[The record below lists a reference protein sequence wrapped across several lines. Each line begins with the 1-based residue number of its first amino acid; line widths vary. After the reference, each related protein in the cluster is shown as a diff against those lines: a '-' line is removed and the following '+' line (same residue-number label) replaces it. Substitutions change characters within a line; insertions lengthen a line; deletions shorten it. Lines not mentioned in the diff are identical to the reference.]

1 MALGKSLGSGMPIG
15 TALMSEAVAETIS
28 FGDHGSTYGG
38 NLLACRAALVFLE
51 ALENGLQE
59 RIKTAGHRLHSGLE
73 KFVKESSAISEV
85 RGAGLMCGI
94 EVEPSVADSIVATAL
109 NQKLLVNRTAETVV
123 RLLPPLNISDRNIDE
138 ALIRLRT
145 AFKEAGANVSPH

>member
-1 MALGKSLGSGMPIG
+1 
-15 TALMSEAVAETIS
+15 
-28 FGDHGSTYGG
+28 
-38 NLLACRAALVFLE
+38 
-51 ALENGLQE
+51 
-59 RIKTAGHRLHSGLE
+59 
-73 KFVKESSAISEV
+73 
-85 RGAGLMCGI
+85 MCGI